1 MGQDGWKE
9 NLRSCFAGIRLIEQ
23 CKLETLVN
31 FGQFC
36 EFIAEPAFEA
46 LAEDLKEFGL
56 RTKSHKQKD
65 KSIGFEIAF
74 PKSRK
79 AQFIYIITL
88 PKNSVDIRLT
98 LKVRGRKIQSSD
110 FEDADSTFMEGVT
123 PGEVLKL
130 KKEDLLM
137 DVIERYRDFMYRSLT
152 TP

>member
-1 MGQDGWKE
+1 MAEDGWKE

-23 CKLETLVN
+23 CQHETLVN

-46 LAEDLKEFGL
+46 LTEGLKEFGL
-56 RTKSHKQKD
+56 RTKLSKVKN
-65 KSIGFEIAF
+65 KSVAFEIAF
-74 PKSRK
+74 PKTSI
-79 AQFIYIITL
+79 AQFVYIIAL
-88 PKNSVDIRLT
+88 PKNSVDMKLRL
-98 LKVRGRKIQSSD
+98 KIRGRKTESCE
-110 FEDADSTFMEGVT
+110 FEDTDLSFMERVT

-130 KKEDLLM
+130 KKEDLLS